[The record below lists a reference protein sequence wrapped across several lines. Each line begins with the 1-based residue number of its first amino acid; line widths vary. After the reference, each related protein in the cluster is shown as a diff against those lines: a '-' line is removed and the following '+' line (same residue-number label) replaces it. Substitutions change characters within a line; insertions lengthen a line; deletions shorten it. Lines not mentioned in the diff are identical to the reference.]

1 VSTPLNTAGRLRQ
14 LLAVLAWLSQVG
26 EAPIDEVAD
35 RFGLTPAALVAEL
48 ELAACCGLPP
58 YTPDQ
63 LMEIVVTDTTV
74 ATRLGSALGRPRKLS
89 PREGFVLAAS
99 GRALLAVPGS
109 DPDGAL
115 SRALD
120 KLDRALGG
128 ERVVVELDAPPML
141 DLVKEAAANR
151 ESLAITYYSASTDR
165 QTDREI
171 APHRV
176 FASEGHWYVD
186 AHCGLAGDVRRFRV
200 DRISQAIV
208 TGTAARPP
216 SERSSDPAPL
226 SSGFETFVPGPDT
239 RTVRL
244 SVDRAMA
251 WMLESISATEPAEPA
266 EAAGEV
272 GDRLVID
279 VVVGGD
285 AWLERLLL
293 RLGPSAEVIDP
304 AEDAG
309 MAAEA
314 ATRILRRYRPDAS
327 SLPEKVGNNKI
338 T

>member
-1 VSTPLNTAGRLRQ
+1 VSTPLDTAGRLRQ
-14 LLAVLAWLSQVG
+14 LLAILAWLSQVG
-26 EAPIDEVAD
+26 EAPIDDVAD
-35 RFGLTPAALVAEL
+35 RFGLTPAALVSEL

-99 GRALLAVPGS
+99 GRALLAVAGS

-115 SRALD
+115 ARALD

-141 DLVKEAAANR
+141 SMVQEAAANR
-151 ESLAITYYSASTDR
+151 ASLAITYYSASTDR

-171 APHRV
+171 APARV

-186 AHCGLAGDVRRFRV
+186 AHCGLAGDIRRFRV
-200 DRISQAIV
+200 DRISQAKV
-208 TGTAARPP
+208 VEAPPRSPAGTDA
-216 SERSSDPAPL
+216 DPDTSL
-226 SSGFETFVPGPDT
+226 SGFKTFVPGPDT

-244 SVDRAMA
+244 SVDRSMA
-251 WMLESISATEPAEPA
+251 WMLESISATEPATEPA
-266 EAAGEV
+266 GED
-272 GDRLVID
+272 GDRLVVD

-293 RLGPSAEVIDP
+293 RLGPAAVVLDP

-309 MAAEA
+309 LAAEA
-314 ATRILRRYRPDAS
+314 ANRILRRYRPVTIPIS
-327 SLPEKVGNNKI
+327 ERMEHNKSV
-338 T
+338 

>member
-14 LLAVLAWLSQVG
+14 LLAILAWLSQVG
-26 EAPIDEVAD
+26 EAPIDDVAD
-35 RFGLTPAALVAEL
+35 RFGLTPAALVSEL

-74 ATRLGSALGRPRKLS
+74 STRLGSALGRPRKLS

-99 GRALLAVPGS
+99 GRALLAVAGS

-141 DLVKEAAANR
+141 SMVQEAAANR
-151 ESLAITYYSASTDR
+151 TSLAITYYSASTDR

-171 APHRV
+171 APDRV

-200 DRISQAIV
+200 DRISQATV
-208 TGTAARPP
+208 VDAPPRSPVDATA
-216 SERSSDPAPL
+216 DPDSPL
-226 SSGFETFVPGPDT
+226 SGFETFVPGPDT

-244 SVDRAMA
+244 SVDRSMA
-251 WMLESISATEPAEPA
+251 WMLESISTVATAED
-266 EAAGEV
+266 
-272 GDRLVID
+272 GDRLVVD

-293 RLGPSAEVIDP
+293 RLGPAAVVVDP

-314 ATRILRRYRPDAS
+314 ATRILRRYRPATIPIS
-327 SLPEKVGNNKI
+327 ENTENNKK